1 MNTCIFKASKNN
13 YVIQFQCG
21 LFLSTTQTN
30 ALNGFNASG
39 TFPIRAQHIQDICLL
54 TPQLKIIYS
63 KMD

>member
-1 MNTCIFKASKNN
+1 MTKLN
-13 YVIQFQCG
+13 YVQVI
-21 LFLSTTQTN
+21 FLSTTQTN
-30 ALNGFNASG
+30 TLNGFNASG